1 MLQSQ
6 SELTTLM
13 IAWQIARVDGLNQVA
28 AIRKCARRLRDKT
41 KDNVLYDLFKTV
53 LVAKDSEVVKYI
65 SALHDKLAQDGLLYA
80 K

>member
-1 MLQSQ
+1 MKTQ

-13 IAWQIARVDGLNQVA
+13 IAWQIARVDGLNQA
-28 AIRKCARRLRDKT
+28 ASIRKCARRLRDTT
-41 KDNVLYDLFKTV
+41 KDSVLYELFKT
-53 LVAKDSEVVKYI
+53 LIAAPEYKVVKCV

>member
-1 MLQSQ
+1 MQSQ

-41 KDNVLYDLFKTV
+41 KDSVLYDLFKSV

-65 SALHDKLAQDGLLYA
+65 SALHDKLVQDGLLYA